1 MKARILTAVVAIPL
15 LLVVLILL
23 PTWVLAWVVGVM
35 CAIAAYELLYRTKLV
50 RNVRLVAYTALA
62 ALLVPVFGHYQLG
75 QSWNILGVM
84 AFSCLLFMEL
94 LLTKGKLRFSKIALC
109 YVGGLL
115 IPYAFSAIVRIMD
128 AELGRYLVMTP
139 FVLAFIPDSGA
150 YFVGIKHGKTKL
162 APSISPKKSV
172 EGAISGILTGMIGM
186 VVLMLVLQIGFGMKI
201 NYLLALVYGLV
212 GSVTAIFG
220 DLCFSA
226 IKRQADVKDYGAI
239 LPGHGG
245 ILDRFDSMI
254 FVAPLTEAL
263 LLLLPVAWM

>member
-1 MKARILTAVVAIPL
+1 MKARLLTAAVAIPL
-15 LLVVLILL
+15 LLVVLIVL
-23 PTWVLAWVVGVM
+23 PAWVLAWAVGIF
-35 CAIAAYELLYRTKLV
+35 CAIAAYELLYRTNLV
-50 RNVRLVAYTALA
+50 RHVRMVAYTAVA
-62 ALLVPVFGHYQLG
+62 ALLVPVFGHYQLTEG
-75 QSWNILGVM
+75 WHLLGVLVYV
-84 AFSCLLFMEL
+84 SLLFMEL
-94 LLTKGKLRFSKIALC
+94 LLTKGKLRVSKVALC
-109 YVGGLL
+109 LVGGLV
-115 IPYAFSAIVRIMD
+115 IPYAFAAIVRIMD

-172 EGAISGILTGMIGM
+172 EGAVSGILTGMIGM
-186 VVLMLVLQIGFGMKI
+186 VAYMLVLQIGFDMKI
-201 NYLLALVYGLV
+201 NYLFALVYGFV
-212 GSVTAIFG
+212 GSVMAIFG

-226 IKRQADVKDYGAI
+226 IKRQSDVKDYGVI

-263 LLLLPVAWM
+263 LCLMPVAWM